1 MSGVS
6 FKVSSSVSCF
16 FVLFCFVLFFFFF
29 CQNIYKSSS
38 PYSFRCPLLIH
49 ICLGQVF
56 GWLNRRKLNDSL
68 FCGSLWCPSNLTK
81 CNRTKCCK
89 IMIWAFRSLLRAFFG
104 VPTSWL
110 GRQALASIQL
120 FRSLISLNLLQ
131 TLFECNLLLELSL
144 CMTSFAFLFTESS
157 CSTFDELTNTNL
169 YCWGAGK
176 H

>member
-1 MSGVS
+1 MKSLVPG
-6 FKVSSSVSCF
+6 
-16 FVLFCFVLFFFFF
+16 
-29 CQNIYKSSS
+29 QPGNTNIVY
-38 PYSFRCPLLIH
+38 
-49 ICLGQVF
+49 
-56 GWLNRRKLNDSL
+56 
-68 FCGSLWCPSNLTK
+68 LTK
-81 CNRTKCCK
+81 CNRTNSLPRSRFLDVTQRSPNALWGSVAWHPKNGCEGDYWTKCCK
-89 IMIWAFRSLLRAFFG
+89 IMIWAFGSLLRAFFR

-131 TLFECNLLLELSL
+131 TLFECSLLLELSL